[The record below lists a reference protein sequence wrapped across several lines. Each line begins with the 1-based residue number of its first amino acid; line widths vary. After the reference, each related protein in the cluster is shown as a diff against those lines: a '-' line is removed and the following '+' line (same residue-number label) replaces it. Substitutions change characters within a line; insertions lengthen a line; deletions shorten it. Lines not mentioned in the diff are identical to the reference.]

1 MFFKFFSLGI
11 LSEMYKLYSSKKS
24 TFCFSFTCDLFHT
37 EAVARGCS
45 VKKVFLE
52 ILQNS
57 QESTCARVPF
67 LIKLQA
73 RPATLLKKRFW
84 HRCFPVNFAKF
95 LRKLFLI
102 EHLRWLSLFIKV
114 NAGNGSSA
122 YLQHIW
128 KLWQNDCCNIFI
140 VFSPY

>member
-67 LIKLQA
+67 FDKIAGQA
-73 RPATLLKKRFW
+73 
-84 HRCFPVNFAKF
+84 CN
-95 LRKLFLI
+95 
-102 EHLRWLSLFIKV
+102 FIKKEIL
-114 NAGNGSSA
+114 A
-122 YLQHIW
+122 Q
-128 KLWQNDCCNIFI
+128 
-140 VFSPY
+140 VFSCEFCEISKKTFSYRTPPVAVFVHKSKCRKWKFSISPTYLEVMTERLL